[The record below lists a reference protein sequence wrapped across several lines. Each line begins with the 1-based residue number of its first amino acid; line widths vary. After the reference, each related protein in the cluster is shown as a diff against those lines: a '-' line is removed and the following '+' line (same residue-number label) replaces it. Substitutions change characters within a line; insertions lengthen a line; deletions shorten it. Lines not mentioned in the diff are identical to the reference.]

1 MKQVI
6 AELSQLRRRSRAL
19 LVAQRASGIVAW
31 VFGLATALIA
41 LDYLLRLPGAVRF
54 GLLLGA
60 AVGLGYAVWRYL
72 RPALRFWPSMTQLAL
87 RVEQA
92 IPAVAGRLAS
102 SVEFAAAGLDETNV
116 LAARSVQETQRRL
129 AGESVTGVSRGART
143 WRDISIML
151 VVLGVVMTL
160 GLMNRD
166 AAAIG
171 LHRLLAPFG
180 ATQWPART
188 EVTSLMTQ
196 VVGDRHVHPRGRAL
210 PLRAE
215 VTKGDDDQ
223 RVEAQFRLRTGGR
236 FGSWQRIVLTHQGG
250 KIHERLVDSSAD
262 DIELY
267 FETEDYRSTTERI
280 KLVPAPA
287 VVRASLGVTPPSY
300 AAPWFAPTHAELGPG
315 FDERAVTESPSLVGS
330 DLVLTLQFNKPIPMP
345 TDDQALAET
354 LGWKDGRL
362 PSCVAEAGSP
372 QRWTLRWR
380 LAGTRTLN
388 LHLTDEYGLS
398 NVELIAYRIEA
409 VEDHPPSVTILEPQ
423 SDEPVLRTAV
433 VSLVTEAR
441 DDVAVSSVSLEARVQ
456 PAGEREAPKQSVWET
471 ERSANTPTARLEAQL
486 DLGTLQVDVG
496 DIVLVL
502 GAGEDVYEVDDQRH
516 PAARSPVRRLRVI
529 SELDLAV
536 QLRREL
542 GVVRQNAIRIE
553 TRQAELQDDVIEDGM
568 QPGID
573 RAQAQIAERVASQRD
588 IVDLLNQRMDVN
600 RLDDEQLGQL
610 LEQVGDLLDYA
621 GRAANQALE
630 EIQRRQSERGR
641 ADEPGVPGAREADSV
656 DQPRP
661 GEAGRGDERA
671 SEPRDD
677 TEERDV
683 PIDDFD
689 RGDAV
694 EVREP
699 ANADRPIVEAQQEVR
714 EELADLITLLDR
726 DEDTWVATRQ
736 LDNLLQ
742 EQTQLEADTAALGRQ
757 TLGRSPD
764 ELTTR
769 QRSELDRIEELQRD
783 LADQARQAIEDM
795 RRRADGLEDADPQ
808 SAAAMKSAADT
819 GEQRELPRE
828 MDNAADRVDQN
839 QMQTAQASQQAAR
852 QTLQRML
859 DDIRD
864 TKRAR
869 AEELI
874 RRLASLIESI
884 HRLIT
889 VQENELVALATA
901 KAQSDFGGRDRAMIR
916 LNQNTQAVAVEA
928 RTAGQ
933 EARRIAR
940 LLDRAADAQGASVI
954 ALRDRPVDWAAA
966 QEAENRALELLQEAR
981 QLAEHLQ
988 EEAEQ
993 REVLRQREE
1002 LIAAYRA
1009 FAERQVAVRSDAV
1022 ELAQHEKLDR
1032 RQLVEARRL
1041 SRAQDEIRRGL
1052 DDLRAQTSEL
1062 SDSLVFAHVHALMD
1076 RLSGRVSEGLLNG
1089 DVGVEVTDRQ
1099 QHIADSIGRLIKAL
1113 EELLQPPDEFAQ
1125 QPAGGGGGGGQPRLI
1140 PPVAELRLLREMQE
1154 QVYNQTR
1161 DIDTRSDLEPA
1172 RRRERLTELS
1182 THQRELLDIGRE
1194 IAESLQ
1200 GGGRPANPPPGEPE

>member
-6 AELSQLRRRSRAL
+6 AELSKLRRRSRAL
-19 LVAQRASGIVAW
+19 LVAQRVSAIVAW

-54 GLLLGA
+54 ALLLGA

-72 RPALRFWPSMTQLAL
+72 RPALRFRPSMTQLAL

-102 SVEFAAAGLDETNV
+102 SVEFAVAGLDETNV

-129 AGESVTGVSRGART
+129 AGESVAGVSRGART
-143 WRDISIML
+143 WRDVSIML
-151 VVLGVVMTL
+151 VVLGVVITL
-160 GLMNRD
+160 GLTNRD

-171 LHRLLAPFG
+171 LHRLFAPFG

-188 EVTSLMTQ
+188 EVMSLMTQ

-223 RVEAQFRLRTGGR
+223 RVEAQFRLRTDGR
-236 FGSWQRIVLTHQGG
+236 FGAWHRIVLTHQGG
-250 KIHERLVDSSAD
+250 KIHERLVGSNAD
-262 DIELY
+262 EIELY
-267 FETEDYRSTTERI
+267 FETEDYRSPTERI
-280 KLVPAPA
+280 KLVPPPA
-287 VVRASLGVTPPSY
+287 VVRASLAVTPPSY
-300 AAPWFAPTHAELGPG
+300 AAPWFAPTQAELGPG
-315 FDERAVTESPSLVGS
+315 FDERAVTESPSLAGS

-345 TDDQALAET
+345 TDDRALAET
-354 LGWKDGRL
+354 LGWEDGRL
-362 PSCVAEAGSP
+362 PSCVAETGSP

-409 VEDHPPSVTILEPQ
+409 VEDHPPSVTIIEPQ

-433 VSLVTEAR
+433 VPLVTEAR

-456 PAGEREAPKQSVWET
+456 RAGEREAPPQSVWET
-471 ERSANTPTARLEAQL
+471 ERSANAPTARLEAQL

-496 DIVLVL
+496 DTVLVH
-502 GAGEDVYEVDDQRH
+502 GAGEDVYEVDEQRH
-516 PAARSPVRRLRVI
+516 PAARSPVRRLRII

-553 TRQAELQDDVIEDGM
+553 TRQAELQDDVIEDGV

-588 IVDLLNQRMDVN
+588 IVDQLNQRMDVN

-610 LEQVGDLLDYA
+610 FEQVGDLLDYA

-641 ADEPGVPGAREADSV
+641 ADDSGAREADLV
-656 DQPRP
+656 DQPEP
-661 GEAGRGDERA
+661 GEADRGDDRA
-671 SEPRDD
+671 DEPRDD

-683 PIDDFD
+683 PFD
-689 RGDAV
+689 ELDWADAV
-694 EVREP
+694 EVHEP
-699 ANADRPIVEAQQEVR
+699 ADRPIVEAQQEVR

-736 LDNLLQ
+736 LENLLQ
-742 EQTQLEADTAALGRQ
+742 EQTELEADTAALGRQ

-764 ELTTR
+764 ELTPQ
-769 QRSELDRIEELQRD
+769 QRSELDRIEERQRD

-808 SAAAMKSAADT
+808 SAAAMKTAADT
-819 GEQRELPRE
+819 GEQRELARE

-839 QMQTAQASQQAAR
+839 QMQMAQASQQAAR

-889 VQENELVALATA
+889 VQENELVALAIA
-901 KAQSDFGGRDRAMIR
+901 KAESDFGGRDRAMIR

-954 ALRDRPVDWAAA
+954 ALRNRPVDAGTA
-966 QEAENRALELLQEAR
+966 EDAENRALELLQEAK
-981 QLAEHLQ
+981 QLAEELQ
-988 EEAEQ
+988 EEAED

-1009 FAERQVAVRSDAV
+1009 FAERQVGVRSDAL

-1062 SDSLVFAHVHALMD
+1062 SDSLVFAHVHGLMD
-1076 RLSGRVSEGLLNG
+1076 RLSRRVSEGLLNG

-1125 QPAGGGGGGGQPRLI
+1125 QPAGGGGGGGGPPRLI

-1172 RRRERLTELS
+1172 RRQERLTELS
-1182 THQRELLDIGRE
+1182 SHQRALLDIGRE

-1200 GGGRPANPPPGEPE
+1200 RRGGRANPPPGEPE

>member
-19 LVAQRASGIVAW
+19 LVAQRASEIVAW
-31 VFGLATALIA
+31 GFGLATALIA

-54 GLLLGA
+54 VLLLGA

-72 RPALRFWPSMTQLAL
+72 RPALRFRPSMTQLAL

-102 SVEFAAAGLDETNV
+102 SVEFAVAGLDETNV

-188 EVTSLMTQ
+188 EVRSLMTQ

-223 RVEAQFRLRTGGR
+223 RVEAQFRLRTDGR
-236 FGSWQRIVLTHQGG
+236 FGAWQRIVLTHQGG
-250 KIHERLVDSSAD
+250 TIHERLVDSSAD
-262 DIELY
+262 EIELY
-267 FETEDYRSTTERI
+267 FETEDFRSPTERI
-280 KLVPAPA
+280 KLVPPPA
-287 VVRASLGVTPPSY
+287 VVRASLAVTPPSY
-300 AAPWFAPTHAELGPG
+300 AAPWFAPTQAELGPG
-315 FDERAVTESPSLVGS
+315 FDERAVTESPSLAGS

-354 LGWKDGRL
+354 LGWEDGRL
-362 PSCVAEAGSP
+362 PSCVAETGSP
-372 QRWTLRWR
+372 PRWTLRWR

-433 VSLVTEAR
+433 VPLVTEAR

-456 PAGEREAPKQSVWET
+456 PAGETEAPKQSVWET
-471 ERSANTPTARLEAQL
+471 ERSANTPTARLEAEL

-496 DIVLVL
+496 DTVLVQ

-553 TRQAELQDDVIEDGM
+553 TRQAELQDDVIEDGI

-588 IVDLLNQRMDVN
+588 IVDQLEQRMDVN

-610 LEQVGDLLDYA
+610 FGQVGDLLDYA
-621 GRAANQALE
+621 GRAANQALQ
-630 EIQRRQSERGR
+630 EIQQRQSERGR
-641 ADEPGVPGAREADSV
+641 ADDSGAREADSA
-656 DQPRP
+656 DQLEP
-661 GEAGRGDERA
+661 GEADRGDDRA
-671 SEPRDD
+671 DEPRDD
-677 TEERDV
+677 TEERDA
-683 PIDDFD
+683 PFD
-689 RGDAV
+689 ELDRADAV
-694 EVREP
+694 EVHEP
-699 ANADRPIVEAQQEVR
+699 AEADRPIVEAQQEVR

-736 LDNLLQ
+736 LENLLQ
-742 EQTQLEADTAALGRQ
+742 EQTELEADTAALGRQ

-764 ELTTR
+764 ELTPR
-769 QRSELDRIEELQRD
+769 HGSELDRIEERQRD

-808 SAAAMKSAADT
+808 SAAAMKTAADT

-839 QMQTAQASQQAAR
+839 QMQMAQASQQAAR

-884 HRLIT
+884 QRLIT
-889 VQENELVALATA
+889 VQENELVALAIA
-901 KAQSDFGGRDRAMIR
+901 KAESDFGGRDRAMIR
-916 LNQNTQAVAVEA
+916 LNQNTQSVAVEA

-954 ALRDRPVDWAAA
+954 ALRNRPVDAGTA
-966 QEAENRALELLQEAR
+966 EDAENRALELLQEAK
-981 QLAEHLQ
+981 QLAEELQ

-1009 FAERQVAVRSDAV
+1009 FAEREVAVRSDAL

-1052 DDLRAQTSEL
+1052 DDLQAQTSEL
-1062 SDSLVFAHVHALMD
+1062 SDSLVFAHVHGLMD
-1076 RLSGRVSEGLLNG
+1076 RLSRRVSEGLLNG

-1099 QHIADSIGRLIKAL
+1099 QHVADSIGRLIRAL

-1125 QPAGGGGGGGQPRLI
+1125 QQAGGGGGGGGGQPRLI

-1172 RRRERLTELS
+1172 QRRERLTELS
-1182 THQRELLDIGRE
+1182 SNQGELLNVGRK

-1200 GGGRPANPPPGEPE
+1200 GPGRPVNPPPGEPQ

>member
-1 MKQVI
+1 
-6 AELSQLRRRSRAL
+6 
-19 LVAQRASGIVAW
+19 
-31 VFGLATALIA
+31 
-41 LDYLLRLPGAVRF
+41 
-54 GLLLGA
+54 
-60 AVGLGYAVWRYL
+60 
-72 RPALRFWPSMTQLAL
+72 
-87 RVEQA
+87 
-92 IPAVAGRLAS
+92 
-102 SVEFAAAGLDETNV
+102 
-116 LAARSVQETQRRL
+116 
-129 AGESVTGVSRGART
+129 
-143 WRDISIML
+143 
-151 VVLGVVMTL
+151 
-160 GLMNRD
+160 
-166 AAAIG
+166 
-171 LHRLLAPFG
+171 
-180 ATQWPART
+180 
-188 EVTSLMTQ
+188 
-196 VVGDRHVHPRGRAL
+196 
-210 PLRAE
+210 
-215 VTKGDDDQ
+215 
-223 RVEAQFRLRTGGR
+223 
-236 FGSWQRIVLTHQGG
+236 
-250 KIHERLVDSSAD
+250 
-262 DIELY
+262 
-267 FETEDYRSTTERI
+267 
-280 KLVPAPA
+280 
-287 VVRASLGVTPPSY
+287 
-300 AAPWFAPTHAELGPG
+300 
-315 FDERAVTESPSLVGS
+315 
-330 DLVLTLQFNKPIPMP
+330 MP
-345 TDDQALAET
+345 TDDRALAET

-362 PSCVAEAGSP
+362 PSCVAETGSP

-409 VEDHPPSVTILEPQ
+409 VEDHPPSVTIIEPQ

-433 VSLVTEAR
+433 VPLVTEAR

-471 ERSANTPTARLEAQL
+471 ARSANTPTARLEAQL

-496 DIVLVL
+496 DTVLVH
-502 GAGEDVYEVDDQRH
+502 GTGEDVYEVDDQRH

-553 TRQAELQDDVIEDGM
+553 TRQAELQDDVIEDGI

-588 IVDLLNQRMDVN
+588 LVDLLTQRMDVN

-610 LEQVGDLLDYA
+610 FEQVGDLLDYA
-621 GRAANQALE
+621 GRAANQALQ
-630 EIQRRQSERGR
+630 EIQQRQSERGR
-641 ADEPGVPGAREADSV
+641 ADEPGAREADSV
-656 DQPRP
+656 DQPKP
-661 GEAGRGDERA
+661 GEAGRADERA
-671 SEPRDD
+671 GEPRDD

-683 PIDDFD
+683 PFDDLN
-689 RGDAV
+689 RPDAV
-694 EVREP
+694 EVRAP
-699 ANADRPIVEAQQEVR
+699 AKEDRPIVEAQQEVR

-736 LDNLLQ
+736 LENLLRA
-742 EQTQLEADTAALGRQ
+742 QTELEADTAALGRQ

-764 ELTTR
+764 ELTPR
-769 QRSELDRIEELQRD
+769 QRTELDRIEERQRD

-839 QMQTAQASQQAAR
+839 QMQTAQTSQRAAR

-889 VQENELVALATA
+889 VQENELVALAMA
-901 KAQSDFGGRDRAMIR
+901 KAESDFSGRDRAMIR